1 MHDDARRFQ
10 AALHAKLPQM
20 LALLERLVNIDS
32 GSYYKAGV
40 DEVGAVLTGE
50 LESTGFVVTRHAMPD
65 HGDQLDAL
73 LRLNGKGRLLVLGH
87 MDTVW
92 PEGTTREWR
101 FAQQGNAAT
110 GPGVGDMKG
119 GLVMALFALREL
131 LAAGFDALESIR
143 FFLVPE
149 EELGSI
155 VSRPRIEAV
164 AREADWIL
172 VLEPARPGGG
182 LVTARGAVG
191 AFFMH
196 AHGQSAHCATNYR
209 KGASAVRELAR
220 KVPLLDALSDPEH
233 GVVVN
238 VGVFRGGA
246 ARQVVP
252 GDAKIDIDVRVRTA
266 AQADDLVA
274 RITGIA
280 AHADDP
286 RVRTELSGQ
295 MTRPPFSA
303 ERNRGLYATAKAIAD
318 DLGIP
323 AFEVPPTSGG
333 SDANFAA
340 AMNVP
345 TLDGLGPVCTDICSR
360 NEAID
365 VASLADR
372 GALFA
377 TIIARLVVGASPPS
391 PSRPA

>member
-1 MHDDARRFQ
+1 MRTARAR
-10 AALHAKLPQM
+10 
-20 LALLERLVNIDS
+20 
-32 GSYYKAGV
+32 
-40 DEVGAVLTGE
+40 
-50 LESTGFVVTRHAMPD
+50 
-65 HGDQLDAL
+65 DQL
-73 LRLNGKGRLLVLGH
+73 
-87 MDTVW
+87 
-92 PEGTTREWR
+92 
-101 FAQQGNAAT
+101 
-110 GPGVGDMKG
+110 
-119 GLVMALFALREL
+119 
-131 LAAGFDALESIR
+131 
-143 FFLVPE
+143 
-149 EELGSI
+149 
-155 VSRPRIEAV
+155 SRR
-164 AREADWIL
+164 
-172 VLEPARPGGG
+172 
-182 LVTARGAVG
+182 
-191 AFFMH
+191 
-196 AHGQSAHCATNYR
+196 
-209 KGASAVRELAR
+209 SAVRELAR

-252 GDAKIDIDVRVRTA
+252 GDAKIDIDVRARTA
-266 AQADDLVA
+266 AQADDLLA

-286 RVRTELSGQ
+286 RVRTELTGK

-303 ERNRGLYATAKAIAD
+303 ERNRALYATAKAIAD

-360 NEAID
+360 HEAIE

-377 TIIARLVVGASPPS
+377 AIIARLA
-391 PSRPA
+391 R

>member
-1 MHDDARRFQ
+1 MHDDARRHQ
-10 AALHAKLPQM
+10 AALHHKLPQI
-20 LALLERLVNIDS
+20 LTLLERLVNIDS

-40 DEVGAVLTGE
+40 NQVGAVLTEE
-50 LESTGFVVTRHAMPD
+50 LARTGFTVTRHAMQQCA
-65 HGDQLDAL
+65 DQVDAL
-73 LRLNGKGRLLVLGH
+73 LRLNGKGRLLILGH

-92 PEGTTREWR
+92 PEGTVRDWR
-101 FAQQGNAAT
+101 FAQDGGTAT

-119 GLVMALFALREL
+119 GLVMAIFALREL
-131 LAAGFDALESIR
+131 LATGFDALESIR

-149 EELGSI
+149 EEIGSI
-155 VSRPRIEAV
+155 HSRPAIEAA
-164 AREADWIL
+164 ARDADWAL

-196 AHGQSAHCATNYR
+196 AHGASAHCATNYR
-209 KGASAVRELAR
+209 NGASAVSELAR
-220 KVPLLDALSDPEH
+220 KVPLLDALSDPEA
-233 GVVVN
+233 GAVVN

-252 GDAKIDIDVRVRTA
+252 GEARMDIDVRARTA
-266 AQADDLVA
+266 AQAEDLLA
-274 RITGIA
+274 QINRIAG
-280 AHADDP
+280 HAENQ
-286 RVRTELSGQ
+286 RVRTELTGQ

-303 ERNRGLYATAKAIAD
+303 ERNRALYASAKAIAD
-318 DLGIP
+318 ELGIP

-360 NEAID
+360 QEAIE

-377 TIIARLVVGASPPS
+377 AIIARLDAD
-391 PSRPA
+391 A